1 MSCESVHGSAAIET
15 HDAIGVVGSNG
26 GFAMFFNWATI
37 STFIGISGWIL
48 AIIMLFIV
56 PVNRKP
62 SSATAWLLLIFL
74 LPYFG
79 LVLFLLLGSP
89 KLPRKRRAEQRN
101 MSELISKLI
110 AEAKAQPELAP
121 ILDPE
126 IPPRYEPFIKLNT
139 NLASM
144 PAIGGNAVE
153 LLPEY
158 NAVFARIAQDI
169 DSAQKF
175 VHVEYFATSRDEET
189 EAIFAAMD
197 RAASRG
203 VKVRVLMD
211 HLGSRKYPSFKVM
224 QERLSAAGIEHY
236 ISLPLH
242 YFGKKYTRID
252 MRNHRKIVVI
262 DGRIGYTGSQNLI
275 KRTYFRKDAIYYD
288 ELVARISG
296 PVVAELEAA
305 FATDW
310 YCESGI
316 LLTRQNAPEVAIDLQ
331 AAGEVLCQIVP
342 SGSGFEDENNL
353 KLFTA
358 LIHAAQHKLV
368 ITNPY
373 FVPDD
378 ALMTA
383 LTSAAQRGVDVTL
396 VNSEASDQF
405 LVSHAERSYYEQLL
419 TAGVKVYRYKDPI
432 LLHSKHITVDDDIAV
447 IGSSNMDIRSFIL
460 NLEVTMVCYA
470 TSVVADLRQV
480 EAVDLSRCNVVN
492 LEEWETRSIK
502 VKFYENI
509 SRLTAALQ

>member
-1 MSCESVHGSAAIET
+1 MVRQELLGQMEVS
-15 HDAIGVVGSNG
+15 D
-26 GFAMFFNWATI
+26 MFFTWVTT
-37 STFIGISGWIL
+37 STFISISSWIL

-56 PVNRKP
+56 PINRKP

-79 LVLFLLLGSP
+79 LILFLLLGSP
-89 KLPRKRRAEQRN
+89 KLPKKRRAEQHN
-101 MSELISKLI
+101 MSELISKLV
-110 AEAKAQPELAP
+110 AEASMQPGLAP
-121 ILDPE
+121 LLNPE
-126 IPPRYEPFIKLNT
+126 IPQRYEPFVKLN
-139 NLASM
+139 ASLGKL
-144 PAIGGNAVE
+144 PAIAGNAVE

-158 NAVFARIAQDI
+158 NAVFARIAADI
-169 DSAQKF
+169 DTAQQF
-175 VHVEYFATSRDEET
+175 VHFEYFATSRDEET
-189 EAIFAAMD
+189 EAIFAALE

-203 VKVRVLMD
+203 VKVRMLMD
-211 HLGSRKYPSFKVM
+211 HLGSRKYPNFKEM
-224 QERLSAAGIEHY
+224 QERLTAAGIEHH

-242 YFGKKYTRID
+242 FFGANYTRID
-252 MRNHRKIVVI
+252 LRNHRKIVVI
-262 DGRIGYTGSQNLI
+262 DGHIGYTGSQNLI
-275 KRTYFRKDAIYYD
+275 KRNYFRKDAIYYD

-316 LLTRQNAPEVAIDLQ
+316 LLTRHTAPEVTIDLK
-331 AAGEVLCQIVP
+331 AAGNVLCQVVP

-373 FVPDD
+373 FVPDV

-396 VNSEASDQF
+396 INSEASDQF
-405 LVSHAERSYYEQLL
+405 LVSHAERSYYEEVLK
-419 TAGVKVYRYKDPI
+419 AGVKIYRYKDPI

-447 IGSSNMDIRSFIL
+447 IGSSNMDIRSFLL
-460 NLEVTMVCYA
+460 NLEVTLICYA
-470 TSVVADLRQV
+470 PSVVTDLRRV
-480 EAVDLSRCNVVN
+480 EAVDLSRCNAVT
-492 LEEWETRSIK
+492 LQAWQTRSTK
-502 VKFYENI
+502 EKFYENI

>member
-1 MSCESVHGSAAIET
+1 MF
-15 HDAIGVVGSNG
+15 SNG
-26 GFAMFFNWATI
+26 FTIATLL
-37 STFIGISGWIL
+37 GILGWLI
-48 AIIMLFIV
+48 AIAMLFVV

-62 SSATAWLLLIFL
+62 SSATAWLLLIFI

-79 LVLFLLLGSP
+79 LILFLLLGSP
-89 KLPRKRRAEQRN
+89 KLPKWRRAEQHN
-101 MSELISKLI
+101 MSNQISKAF
-110 AEAKAQPELAP
+110 AEAQAQPELAP

-126 IPPRYEPFIKLNT
+126 ISPRYEPIIKLNA

-169 DSAQKF
+169 DNAQRF
-175 VHVEYFATSRDEET
+175 VHIEYFATSRDEET

-211 HLGSRKYPSFKVM
+211 HLGSRKYPYFKEM
-224 QERLSAAGIEHY
+224 QQRLTAAGIEHY

-242 YFGKKYTRID
+242 FFGKKYTRID
-252 MRNHRKIVVI
+252 LRNHRKIVVI
-262 DGRIGYTGSQNLI
+262 DGKVGYTGSQNLI
-275 KRTYFRKDAIYYD
+275 KRNYFRKDAIYYD
-288 ELVARISG
+288 ELVARITG

-316 LLTRQNAPEVAIDLQ
+316 LLNRNTAPETAFEVK
-331 AAGEVLCQIVP
+331 AAGNVLCQIVP

-396 VNSEASDQF
+396 INSEASDQF
-405 LVSHAERSYYEQLL
+405 LVAHAERSYYEQLL
-419 TAGVKVYRYKDPI
+419 IAGVKLFRYKEPI

-460 NLEVTMVCYA
+460 NLEVTLVCYA
-470 TSVVADLRQV
+470 PSVVADLRKV
-480 EAVDLSRCNVVN
+480 EAVDLSRSNQVT
-492 LEEWETRSIK
+492 LQEWQSRSTRE
-502 VKFYENI
+502 KFNENI